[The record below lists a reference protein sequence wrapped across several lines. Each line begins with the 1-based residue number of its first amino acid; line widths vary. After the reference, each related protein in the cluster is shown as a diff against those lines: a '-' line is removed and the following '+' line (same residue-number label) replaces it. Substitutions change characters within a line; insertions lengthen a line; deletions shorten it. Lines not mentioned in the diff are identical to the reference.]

1 MKKIYKRKFG
11 MRLCLCCSFFFFVGS
26 LARLLWLDEIPMGLH
41 QDEAY
46 SAYNSWAVMKYGID
60 SYGYTRPVYY
70 TVWGSGMSV
79 LYSYFTMPFFALFGV
94 HTWTIRLPQAIWGS
108 LSILVMY
115 GLGQELFRSRWH
127 ECFFCRSS
135 CSQSMAYSAIAC
147 RA

>member
-1 MKKIYKRKFG
+1 MKKYIKENLDAP
-11 MRLCLCCSFFFFVGS
+11 MLMLLILFFVGS

-115 GLGQELFRSRWH
+115 GLGQELFRSRWMSV
-127 ECFFCRSS
+127 FF
-135 CSQSMAYSAIAC
+135 AGLLAVIPWLIL
-147 RA
+147 